1 MRLPAGM
8 VRVCG
13 YRHTTRRGIAADRQ
27 GALVM
32 SAKQAPK
39 AGDRDRLNRF
49 LDSVDELW
57 ELFFRGFLLGSL
69 ILFLLRAFVTG

>member
-1 MRLPAGM
+1 
-8 VRVCG
+8 
-13 YRHTTRRGIAADRQ
+13 
-27 GALVM
+27 M